1 MKEALTLLPCYID
14 KMCDLF
20 VKVFI
25 LLCVFVVLQH
35 QKKNLTS

>member
-20 VKVFI
+20 VKV
-25 LLCVFVVLQH
+25 CVYLRFTAP
-35 QKKNLTS
+35 KKN